1 MGGGEGGGHEDMGED
16 LAPSLV
22 ENLDLAKLC
31 IILYIMIAQH
41 VVIVAEAVHHYAIEP
56 QDRQDGVL

>member
-1 MGGGEGGGHEDMGED
+1 MGED